1 MELFSDCV
9 HTYILK
15 PSLVK
20 DRECS
25 GLGVDL
31 ALYCDA
37 PVQLFWSLS
46 QASVDGEQALSCKF
60 GRLLS

>member
-9 HTYILK
+9 HMYILK

-31 ALYCDA
+31 A
-37 PVQLFWSLS
+37 
-46 QASVDGEQALSCKF
+46 
-60 GRLLS
+60 